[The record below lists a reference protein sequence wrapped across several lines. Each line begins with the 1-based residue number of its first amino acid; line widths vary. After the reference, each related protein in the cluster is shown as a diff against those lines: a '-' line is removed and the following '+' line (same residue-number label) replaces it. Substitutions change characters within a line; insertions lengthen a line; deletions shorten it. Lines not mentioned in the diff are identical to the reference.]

1 MKISEDDYRSTYL
14 DPKVL
19 EPLGYPYRD
28 ISYVRRGSS
37 AGYKTYNRSYYPDYL
52 FLVERTPA
60 LVIEAKASERDF
72 DYGFQEGLHHA
83 KNYNP
88 DRIIPFLL
96 VAAGERVEMFE
107 ARVAGLAVKFT
118 KLDEILGWDELCTHV
133 RAIYSDKPPPEEAV
147 NPAAAPVFTN
157 IFEDIFE
164 ALKRSRRPKFGD
176 EDAVVILNDL
186 LLANVYGHKRRFAA
200 VVRRRKIPRGV
211 AEEVRAVLGRYD
223 LAAIEGEAA
232 AYAYRQFV
240 TAYFRGLGS
249 TKRGKEELVRTGR
262 YLTPFEVI
270 DFMVKLAAPRTDDR
284 IVDPACGSGGFLGG
298 LVSAIPVA
306 GRDGFVKKN
315 LVGCE
320 IDPFCAAAARTFVEL
335 LLPGEHPALRIFHH
349 NGLYSEKRLGF
360 GDITAEVVPGS
371 FDLVIGN
378 PPANASYSGGRDA
391 DFVAGLFGLPLSF
404 SDGEA
409 FLARAMELCAPRG
422 RIVLVVADGLLAN
435 MGPDQELRNSAQE
448 VFQPILILSLPRVF
462 PFVSSKM
469 SVLYLSNV
477 GERTKKK
484 PVFMARVE
492 LGPDIETGEE
502 RILSRELDAVLDA
515 FYQFAGR

>member
-28 ISYVRRGSS
+28 INFVRRGSS

-52 FLVERTPA
+52 FLVEGNPA

-96 VAAGERVEMFE
+96 VAAGERVELFE
-107 ARVAGLAVKFT
+107 AYAAGLAIEFK
-118 KLDEILGWDELCTHV
+118 KLEKIVTWEELCTHV
-133 RAIYSDKPPPEEAV
+133 RAIYSAKPPPEEAV
-147 NPAAAPVFTN
+147 NPAAAPVFTH
-157 IFEDIFE
+157 IFEDVFD
-164 ALKRSRRPKFGD
+164 ALKSSRRPKYDD
-176 EDAVVILNDL
+176 EKAVIILNEL
-186 LLANVYGHKRRFAA
+186 LLANIYGRKRRYRAIIREYNIPSRAAEKMGGIFA
-200 VVRRRKIPRGV
+200 
-211 AEEVRAVLGRYD
+211 RYD
-223 LAAIEGEAA
+223 LSAVEGEAA

-240 TAYFRGLGS
+240 AAYFRGLGS
-249 TKRGKEELVRTGR
+249 TKRGKEKLVRTGR
-262 YLTPFEVI
+262 YLTPVEVI
-270 DFMVKLAAPRTDDR
+270 DFMVKLGAPHADDR
-284 IVDPACGSGGFLGG
+284 VVDPACGSGGFLGG

-306 GRDGFVKKN
+306 ARDRFVKNN

-320 IDPFCAAAARTFVEL
+320 VDPFCAAAARTFVEL
-335 LLPGEHPALRIFHH
+335 LLPGEHPALKIFHH

-360 GDITAEVVPGS
+360 ADITADVVPGS

-391 DFVAGLFGLPLSF
+391 AFVAGLFGLTPKF

-409 FLARAMELCAPRG
+409 FLARTMELCAP
-422 RIVLVVADGLLAN
+422 AA
-435 MGPDQELRNSAQE
+435 ESY
-448 VFQPILILSLPRVF
+448 S
-462 PFVSSKM
+462 
-469 SVLYLSNV
+469 
-477 GERTKKK
+477 
-484 PVFMARVE
+484 
-492 LGPDIETGEE
+492 
-502 RILSRELDAVLDA
+502 
-515 FYQFAGR
+515 